1 MTKYPAARRGG
12 ELDFETLAR
21 VTAGQNGN
29 PVDVACPK
37 CGPGRQSAM
46 KRQRRVLR
54 IWWKGNVATYKCIRC
69 GVQGWAREA
78 GSQADRPPAAQQH
91 FKDDKEQRAKA
102 ERNRLYALEIWSEA
116 LPIVDTLAATYLS
129 SRKLT
134 FEMLSNVHAVLR
146 FAPRCPVGREKHPA
160 MLALLRDV
168 RTDAP
173 RAIQRTILTPE
184 GNKVDRRT
192 LGPKS
197 GAAIKLW
204 PDSEVEHGLV
214 LAEGLETA
222 MAAAKKRYKSTLLR
236 PIWAAVDAGNLENF
250 PVLAGI
256 DALTIVVDNDESRRG
271 QLAARTCALRYD
283 AANRQVLR
291 LMAREVG
298 LDFNDL
304 IMKESAKHAR

>member
-1 MTKYPAARRGG
+1 MLRRTNAFDVEFRAGHVRRARKLIALQLRSSTLRTTRSNARR
-12 ELDFETLAR
+12 LKET
-21 VTAGQNGN
+21 
-29 PVDVACPK
+29 ACMRSK
-37 CGPGRQSAM
+37 SG
-46 KRQRRVLR
+46 LR
-54 IWWKGNVATYKCIRC
+54 PC
-69 GVQGWAREA
+69 
-78 GSQADRPPAAQQH
+78 
-91 FKDDKEQRAKA
+91 
-102 ERNRLYALEIWSEA
+102 
-116 LPIVDTLAATYLS
+116 
-129 SRKLT
+129 
-134 FEMLSNVHAVLR
+134 
-146 FAPRCPVGREKHPA
+146 RCPVGREKHPA